1 MKQNHDGL
9 GFRCMKSMHM
19 ALNTLIKSE
28 CSSAKITYKKCFVV
42 LKLAFRQNNLM
53 HGFPL
58 SIVLCPLSTVYCA
71 LFNPLYIWC
80 SQSQVFWSSGQVSD
94 TCRLSRFFSH
104 GCKRN
109 ESSQLIT
116 IWTS

>member
-9 GFRCMKSMHM
+9 GFRCMKSMNM
-19 ALNTLIKSE
+19 ALHTLIQSE

-71 LFNPLYIWC
+71 LFNPLVILV
-80 SQSQVFWSSGQVSD
+80 SGLLVLWSGFRYGTLTVM
-94 TCRLSRFFSH
+94 FS
-104 GCKRN
+104 
-109 ESSQLIT
+109 SLMLL
-116 IWTS
+116 